1 MKGGMV
7 RKLLI
12 LYLLIISI
20 LFLLVNA
27 IGPGIAKKKT
37 TANYEKNLY
46 ETTEIIAQNY
56 VEPYYEDRIS
66 LLELKKALSS
76 FAQDM
81 DLQILMVSNDG
92 KPVWASFD
100 VSESKLSQ
108 EFFEN
113 DFFSQPFHKNF
124 TNSLTNRPKL
134 VVGLP
139 ITYLYITRGYVCVM
153 QDMSLLEADVN
164 NQINTLNMYYLVG
177 IAALFASFVGVYFLL
192 VRPVKK
198 SIKIAKE
205 FSEGNIDKNL
215 KITTNDEFKELSDL
229 LEYMG
234 DTVNRFDEYQRKII
248 ANISHDFRSPLT
260 SIKGYAE
267 AIQDGTIPQDQQGK
281 YLDVILFEVER
292 LTKLTQNLL
301 TLNTFDKNGMMLQR
315 TNYELNAV
323 VKNVAQVFEG
333 TCKQKKIT
341 LRLLF
346 SHETVF
352 VNADR
357 GRIEQVIYNLVD
369 NAIKFSHA
377 DSEIR
382 IFTEKKGRKV
392 IVSIQDEGAGI
403 QKTELMKI
411 WDRFYKSD
419 SSRGKDK
426 KGTGLGLSIVKEI
439 ITAHNENI
447 NVISTVGVGTEFIF
461 TLPLATADGNAAE
474 DTAKEQTSDA
484 DKKEA
489 PVLESMRE
497 RANALSTAVSK
508 AEKNS
513 GEKSEAK
520 SEAKSEEAPK
530 DKAGEKSEKMSGQQD
545 LQKKSVANQ
554 SGNKDA
560 KTTGKKGKSGG
571 NKSNKRK

>member
-560 KTTGKKGKSGG
+560 KTTGKNGKSGG

>member
-37 TANYEKNLY
+37 TARFEKNLY
-46 ETTEIIAQNY
+46 ETTEVIAQNY

-76 FAQDM
+76 FAENM
-81 DLQILMVSNDG
+81 DLQILMVSNEG

-100 VSESKLSQ
+100 VSENKLSQ
-108 EFFEN
+108 EYFEQS
-113 DFFSQPFHKNF
+113 FFSQTFHKNF

-134 VVGLP
+134 VVGIP
-139 ITYLYITRGYVCVM
+139 VTYLYLTRGYVCVM
-153 QDMSLLEADVN
+153 QDMNVLEEDVN
-164 NQINTLNMYYLVG
+164 TQINTLNLYYLVG
-177 IAALFASFVGVYFLL
+177 IAALFASFTGVYFLL

-198 SIKIAKE
+198 SIRIAKE

-301 TLNTFDKNGMMLQR
+301 TLNTFDKNGMMLQK
-315 TNYELNAV
+315 TNYELNTV

-461 TLPLATADGNAAE
+461 TLPLATADGATTEDATKTQAA
-474 DTAKEQTSDA
+474 DTE
-484 DKKEA
+484 KKEA

-497 RANALSTAVSK
+497 RAEALSTAVSQK
-508 AEKNS
+508 AKEPEDKPEEKQTDKQN
-513 GEKSEAK
+513 
-520 SEAKSEEAPK
+520 K
-530 DKAGEKSEKMSGQQD
+530 DTVKMQSKADS
-545 LQKKSVANQ
+545 QKKTAAAKD
-554 SGNKDA
+554 GNKG
-560 KTTGKKGKSGG
+560 TGTNNKNGKSGG
-571 NKSNKRK
+571 NKGNKRK